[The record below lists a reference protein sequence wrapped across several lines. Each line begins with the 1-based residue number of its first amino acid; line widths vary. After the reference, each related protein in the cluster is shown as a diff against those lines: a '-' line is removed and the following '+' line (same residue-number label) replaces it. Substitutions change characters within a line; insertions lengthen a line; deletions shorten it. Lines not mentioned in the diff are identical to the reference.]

1 MEHRLVILAGPTG
14 VGKSDLAVSLAKRLD
29 GEIISCDSM
38 QIYRG
43 MDIGSAKI
51 TEAEREGIPHH
62 LLDFLDPATPFS
74 AAEYQQLA
82 LEAIRGIQGR
92 DRIPILTGGTGL
104 YIDAVIYPLAF
115 TAADRDDAIRARYE
129 AVLNEQGVQALHA
142 ILTEQDPLAAARIH
156 PNNVKR
162 VIRALEVQAMTGRPF
177 SSFEQAPTL
186 RAEFQ
191 LFYYWLSMDRA
202 RLYER
207 INQRVD
213 LMMAQGLVAE
223 VAALRDRGLDLRTQS
238 MQGIGY
244 KEILQALAG
253 EITLAEAVD
262 RIKQGTRN
270 YAKRQMTW
278 FRNDP
283 NCTELSIEGMTDDQ
297 IVIKIESDVRSGI
310 TPQK

>member
-1 MEHRLVILAGPTG
+1 MEHRLIILAGPTG
-14 VGKSDLAVSLAKRLD
+14 VGKSNLAVALAKRLD

-38 QIYRG
+38 QVYRG

-51 TEAEREGIPHH
+51 TEAEQGGIPHH

-74 AAEYQQLA
+74 AAEYQSLA

-92 DRIPILTGGTGL
+92 GRIPILTGGTGL
-104 YIDAVIYPLAF
+104 YIDAVVYPLAF
-115 TAADRDDAIRARYE
+115 TEADRDDTIRAKYE
-129 AVLNEQGVQALHA
+129 AILSEQGAQALHG
-142 ILTEQDPLAAARIH
+142 ILTEQDPIAAARIH

-162 VIRALEVQAMTGRPF
+162 VIRALEVQAMTGQPF
-177 SSFEQAPTL
+177 SSFEQQRTP
-186 RAEFQ
+186 RAEFC

-223 VAALRDRGLDLRTQS
+223 VQSLRDRGLDLNSQS

-244 KEILQALAG
+244 KEILQALTG
-253 EITLAEAVD
+253 EITLAQAVD

-283 NCTELSIEGMTDDQ
+283 TCTELSKELMTDEQ
-297 IVIKIESDVRSGI
+297 ILIKIESDVRGGI